1 MQRFASPLLQWVL
14 CLGGLALLLST
25 HPAQA
30 QLQPQSITLS
40 VVDNGQ
46 TQHIITRAATVGQAL
61 WESGYRWQWAD
72 TVVPPLATRIVT
84 DTTVTLLRAQPIQIQ
99 ADGQTVLAHTRYNTV
114 SEALN
119 AVGLP
124 LQGDDYTVPALDQPL
139 PTDGLIRVVRVR
151 EERLTEQTPVAYET
165 LYQALPEVPIDTVY
179 PVQAGQNGF
188 LRKVTRVRYE
198 DGVEVG
204 RVVEA
209 ETLAQAPVPQVIGYG
224 TQITLQTLQTPD
236 GPVEYWRAYTMYA
249 TSYAAKFFKVYSNRT
264 ASGMLLTK
272 GVVAIDR
279 TMMPFGTRMYVPGYG
294 FAVAGDTGGG
304 VKGRFIDLGF
314 DDWNYESWHEVVT
327 VYFLTPV
334 PPADQ
339 IRWIIP
345 ATVP

>member
-1 MQRFASPLLQWVL
+1 
-14 CLGGLALLLST
+14 
-25 HPAQA
+25 
-30 QLQPQSITLS
+30 
-40 VVDNGQ
+40 
-46 TQHIITRAATVGQAL
+46 
-61 WESGYRWQWAD
+61 
-72 TVVPPLATRIVT
+72 
-84 DTTVTLLRAQPIQIQ
+84 
-99 ADGQTVLAHTRYNTV
+99 
-114 SEALN
+114 
-119 AVGLP
+119 
-124 LQGDDYTVPALDQPL
+124 VPALDQPI
-139 PTDGLIRVVRVR
+139 PPEGLIRVVRVR

-165 LYQALPEVPIDTVY
+165 VYQALPEVAIDTVY
-179 PVQAGQNGF
+179 TVQTGQNGYQ
-188 LRKVTRVRYE
+188 RKVTRVRYE

-224 TQITLQTLQTPD
+224 THITVQTLETPD

-279 TMMPFGTRMYVPGYG
+279 SMMPFGTRMYVPGYG

-314 DDWNYESWHEVVT
+314 DDWNYESWHKVVM
-327 VYFLTPV
+327 VYFLTPI